1 MTGGVFR
8 NDEEGY
14 EAWLAENPQGFV
26 FNHFGGR
33 DPGFNVLHRSG
44 CRFLHRD
51 VDEGRR
57 TVYEKICCRDRKA
70 LERRLDR
77 LRGPGRW
84 KHCGVCF

>member
-33 DPGFNVLHRSG
+33 DPGFNVL
-44 CRFLHRD
+44 
-51 VDEGRR
+51 GRGNP
-57 TVYEKICCRDRKA
+57 A
-70 LERRLDR
+70 
-77 LRGPGRW
+77 
-84 KHCGVCF
+84 